1 MSISSCYVDES
12 FDETLFCEKASYGQI
27 FLTILRNMQFLSR
40 QCLAFGL
47 VLGILKFGCWRY
59 GEECTVF
66 ERQYGHNIHSG
77 QKVNLN
83 YFDRKR

>member
-1 MSISSCYVDES
+1 
-12 FDETLFCEKASYGQI
+12 
-27 FLTILRNMQFLSR
+27 MQFLSR